1 MANILIAG
9 ATGLIGSHLVQQ
21 LPPDRVDDVL
31 LLVRRPIA
39 PLYAHHH
46 QWISDFTPLA
56 LPPAGGTADAVICA
70 LGTTI
75 KQAGS
80 RQAFAAVD
88 YGRVLDLARAAKQA
102 GYQRFVV
109 VSSLGADAASGN
121 FYLATKGRMEAALVA
136 LDFSSLTIAQPSLLL
151 GKRSSFRL
159 GERIAQ
165 VLAKGLSFLFLGP
178 FAKYRP
184 VQAADVAATLIRA
197 ALEGR
202 SGCQWIPSAPI
213 DSTSG
218 ADRHPPAVD

>member
-46 QWISDFTPLA
+46 QWVSDFTPLA

-80 RQAFAAVD
+80 REAFAAVD
-88 YGRVLDLARAAKQA
+88 FGRVLDLARAAKQA

-109 VSSLGADAASGN
+109 VSSLGADADSGN
-121 FYLATKGRMEAALVA
+121 FYLATKGRMEAALVD
-136 LDFSSLTIAQPSLLL
+136 LNFSSLTIVQPSLLL
-151 GKRSSFRL
+151 GKRSTFRL

-165 VLAKGLSFLFLGP
+165 LLAKGLSLLFLGP
-178 FAKYRP
+178 LAKYRP
-184 VQAADVAATLIRA
+184 VEAEDVAAILIRA
-197 ALEGR
+197 ALDGR
-202 SGCQWIPSAPI
+202 LGCQWIPSERIERDAGSI
-213 DSTSG
+213 HH
-218 ADRHPPAVD
+218 HPATQ